1 MFFVANMLTRAHRAF
16 VALVASTAPMALAA
30 LIALMAYST
39 ATHAD
44 EGHDHGDA
52 APVATGTGSPRVG
65 VHSDLFEL
73 VGIVDGGAMTI
84 YIDRHAT
91 NEPLTG
97 AQVEVEVVAGSGVAK
112 DAVKGIA
119 APQAD
124 GTYRFEHAVLKEAGT
139 LALSFTVI
147 AGAESDLLAG
157 DLTLTDPHA
166 TNSHDH
172 AARPWLRWTAY
183 AAGGLAV
190 LAAITALI
198 RRKRRSSHQFATY
211 LIAACAISMGATASF
226 DVNAGEGHD
235 HGDAAP
241 AASNGNSPK
250 RQADGSVFLPKP
262 TQRQLELRTVL
273 AEEKSLPK
281 TVELTGR
288 VANDPNTGGRVQPTQ
303 AGRIETGPRG
313 LPQLGQAVR
322 KGETLAVVRASTAA
336 IERANQV
343 AQTAELKANLDQA
356 RKRVARLEQL
366 EGTVAQKDVD
376 AARAEADS
384 LTQRLAAVSAS
395 VSATEVLVAP
405 VSGVIAAAHAIA
417 GQVVNAGDVL
427 FEIVDPARLVVEA
440 RAFDAAL
447 ISNIASAT
455 ASPSAGA
462 TVALRFVGAGRSLQ
476 EGAIPLQF
484 NTVVTQSANT
494 SSTPL
499 AAPVAVPLVVGQP
512 VKVFVQTKETV
523 LGYAV
528 PAGAVVKN
536 PNNQDIVWVH
546 TGPEVFEARPV
557 RTVALDGARVSVVNG
572 LKAGDRVV
580 TQGAPLV
587 NQVR

>member
-1 MFFVANMLTRAHRAF
+1 MNTHHLVPNQALAPMKRAGAAINFVASKVLVTLLALWVLSALLAF
-16 VALVASTAPMALAA
+16 SPSASAG
-30 LIALMAYST
+30 
-39 ATHAD
+39 

-52 APVATGTGSPRVG
+52 APVATGAGSPRVSS
-65 VHSDLFEL
+65 HSDLFEL
-73 VGIVDGGAMTI
+73 VGIVDGGVMTI

-91 NEPLTG
+91 NEPVTG
-97 AQVEVEVVAGSGVAK
+97 ATVEVDAGTAK
-112 DAVKGIA
+112 GMAT
-119 APQAD
+119 PQAD
-124 GTYRFEHAVLKEAGT
+124 GTYRFEHPIFKETTT
-139 LALSFTVI
+139 LSVRFTVV
-147 AGAESDLLAG
+147 AGAESDLLGG
-157 DLTLTDPHA
+157 DLALTDPNAGH
-166 TNSHDH
+166 SDDH
-172 AARPWLRWTAY
+172 AKRPWLRWVAY
-183 AAGGLAV
+183 AAGAMVLLVVAV
-190 LAAITALI
+190 VWV
-198 RRKRRSSHQFATY
+198 RRARRSSNVSSKFASY
-211 LIAACAISMGATASF
+211 LIAACALSMGSTASF
-226 DVNAGEGHD
+226 DANAGEGHD

-241 AASNGNSPK
+241 AAGGNSPK

-262 TQRQLELRTVL
+262 TQRQLELRTVV

-281 TVELTGR
+281 TAELTGR
-288 VANDPNTGGRVQPTQ
+288 VANDPNTGGKVQPTQ
-303 AGRIETGPRG
+303 AGRIEAGPRG

-322 KGETLAVVRASTAA
+322 KGETLAIVRASTAA

-366 EGTVAQKDVD
+366 EGTVALKDID

-384 LTQRLAAVSAS
+384 LAQRLAAVSGS

-405 VSGVIAAAHAIA
+405 VSGVIAAAYAMA

-427 FEIVDPARLVVEA
+427 FEIVDPARLVVQA
-440 RAFDAAL
+440 SAFDTAL
-447 ISNIASAT
+447 LSNIASAT
-455 ASPSAGA
+455 ASPSAGV
-462 TVALRFVGAGRSLQ
+462 TVALRFVGAGRTLQ

-484 NTVVTQSANT
+484 NTVATKGAAPA
-494 SSTPL
+494 STPL
-499 AAPVAVPLVVGQP
+499 AVPLAVGQP

-528 PAGAVVKN
+528 PTGAVVKN
-536 PNNQDIVWVH
+536 PSNQDIVWVRA
-546 TGPEVFEARPV
+546 GPEVFEPRPV